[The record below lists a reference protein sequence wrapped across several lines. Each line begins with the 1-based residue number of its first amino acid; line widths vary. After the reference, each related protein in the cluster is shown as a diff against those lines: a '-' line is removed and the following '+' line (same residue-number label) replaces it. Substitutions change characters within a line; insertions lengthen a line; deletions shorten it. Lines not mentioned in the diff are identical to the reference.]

1 MEEARKLTEGQPT
14 RWVAGDF
21 DPLLAAHSRRLREL
35 AEPGRL
41 LVVAVNDPARPLLPR
56 RARAELVAALAM
68 VDYVVPDGG
77 GGSFE
82 QLNDTSVTEQ
92 LIAHIARRHSQEGG
106 Q

>member
-1 MEEARKLTEGQPT
+1 MEEARKLTAGQPT

-21 DPLLAAHSRRLREL
+21 DPLLAAHIRLLREL
-35 AEPGRL
+35 AAPDRL
-41 LVVAVNDPARPLLPR
+41 LVVAVNDLARPLLPS

-68 VDYVVPDGG
+68 VDYVVPDGS

-82 QLNDTSVTEQ
+82 QLNDASVTEH
-92 LIAHIARRHSQEGG
+92 LVAHIARRHSQEVG